1 MRIYFWS
8 LLAVVSVAATS
19 FGRPPTPV
27 QAIDESTEVLSEL
40 ETIKMKGIPPK
51 LMDEAK
57 AIAIIPNT
65 VKVGFVF
72 GGRVG
77 HGLVMTKNDKG
88 EWSDPTFITLGGASV
103 GFQAGISSTDVV
115 LVFKKKDTL
124 EKVLAGKGKLT
135 LGADAAVAAG
145 PLGRQAAAATDGK
158 LEAEIY
164 SYSRSRGLF
173 AGVSLD
179 GAALMHDKDNT
190 DMFKEDQRASTAKAL
205 VTLKNKLV
213 EISKEAPAAPP
224 PPAAPTAPPVRP

>member
-1 MRIYFWS
+1 
-8 LLAVVSVAATS
+8 
-19 FGRPPTPV
+19 
-27 QAIDESTEVLSEL
+27 
-40 ETIKMKGIPPK
+40 
-51 LMDEAK
+51 
-57 AIAIIPNT
+57 
-65 VKVGFVF
+65 
-72 GGRVG
+72 
-77 HGLVMTKNDKG
+77 MTKNDKG